1 MLLQQEA
8 ILRRDQEWLHL
19 TSSLLAVASGEGGGS
34 AGDFEYNN
42 VTGRETVVPYFLKG
56 ICDESSS
63 WTYHIGSRRNT
74 ERLMVPNGRDRT
86 RARVLRPPL
95 MEIDSTS

>member
-63 WTYHIGSRRNT
+63 WTYHIGSFRVW
-74 ERLMVPNGRDRT
+74 RLGVCRCGLASVSR
-86 RARVLRPPL
+86 
-95 MEIDSTS
+95 SQS